1 VQTETPELSNEP
13 GLMPAS
19 FAQQRL
25 WFLDQFEGSDA
36 LYNVPVAT
44 RLRGPLDVAAL
55 ERALDALVARH
66 EPLRT
71 AFKLLDGVPHQ
82 EIKPHREFSL
92 LVTDLSSSPDA
103 ERRGLEIVSEH
114 AREPFD
120 LSAGELFRARLV
132 KLDEELHLLSLTL
145 HHIVT
150 DAWSMG
156 VLHRELGKLYDGFVH
171 GIEVELPELPIQYAD
186 YAVWQQQWME
196 SGGLDEQLDY
206 WTTRLAGAPALL
218 ELPTDHPRPARQ
230 SFRGATVR
238 TMLAPELLERLNAL
252 GERVGATLFMTMLAA
267 LATLLSRYSGQ
278 EDIVIASPV
287 ANRSRIELE
296 SVIGLLVNTLALR
309 VDASGER
316 PFEEVLR
323 GARETALGAFSNQDL
338 PFEKLVEELNP
349 ERHLSHAP
357 VAQVLFVMQNAVERP
372 VTFSGL
378 EQERILTE
386 RGTAKFDLSFFAAET
401 ADGLRLSLEYCT
413 DLLEQESALRMLEH
427 FRVLLEAAV
436 SDPTRPVGE
445 LKLLSE
451 PERALVLGAWAEAT
465 ESQPTDALRP
475 VHELVAEQ
483 AQRTPEAL
491 AVLSAGNELSYAEL
505 DSRSNRLARHLRGLG
520 VGPEVVVAICAERSV
535 EMVVAVLAVLKTGG
549 AYAPI
554 DPAYPKDRVAFMLA
568 DTDAPVLLTQER
580 LLAGLPDHGAHTVCL
595 DGNRELIDSH
605 DDGPLAPSAT
615 LDELAYVIYTSGSTG
630 HPKGVA
636 MAHRPLSNL
645 IAWQLANLSA
655 PGAARTLQFASL
667 SFDVAFQE
675 IFSTWCSGGTLVLLE
690 EAERRD
696 PEALLRVVA
705 EHQVERL
712 FVPFVALHGLCE
724 AAAHLGATIPSL
736 REVITAGEQLKTTDA
751 LRDFFAAHPG
761 CALVNHYGPTE
772 GHVVSAY
779 TLAGPPAQWPALP
792 PIGRPIANARIYL
805 LDRKDQPVP
814 IGVPGELH
822 IGGASLARGY
832 LNAPELTG
840 ERFVPDPFSQAPQ
853 ARMYRTGDLA
863 RHLPDGEIEYVGRS
877 DHQMKIRGFRVEPGE
892 IEAALR
898 EHPDVA
904 DAVVVG
910 REDEA
915 DGKRLVA
922 YLVGEELAPSG
933 DAMREHLRRT
943 LPEYMIPSAF
953 EFLDA
958 FPVSPNGK
966 VDRIRLALTPL
977 GGEDRGRE
985 RTLPRT
991 DTERRL
997 AAIWSRLLDIEEVGV
1012 EESFFELGGHSLMA
1026 VRLFA
1031 EIERRLDVRLP
1042 LSALFE
1048 TETVAGLAELVERE
1062 RCGETIDWSALIEMA
1077 PGNGQTPLFLIG
1089 WAGGEVLPY
1098 RELVENLDSGLP
1110 VLGLRAP
1117 GVDRRT
1123 APLVSVEDL
1132 AAYYVAQIRAAQ
1144 PHGPYR
1150 LGGYC
1155 FSGLVAYEMARLL
1168 REDGEELELL
1178 ALIDAYPYRPPRPRG
1193 VIEHERAKLREFREA
1208 DLRGKAAWLPAR
1220 AVRLAERVRA
1230 DTYLKV
1236 GPRLYEAAISR
1247 QLQHLFPRRP
1257 LNLVLIASNLAR
1269 RRYVPRP
1276 LDVHVEFFRPQRA
1289 PGAHRT
1295 PWEGLAGRGV
1305 KLRQIVASDINHE
1318 RVMHEPY
1325 VRLLADELARALEQA
1340 AS

>member
-82 EIKPHREFSL
+82 EIKPHRQFSL
-92 LVTDLSSSPDA
+92 PVTDLSDSPDA

-132 KLDEELHLLSLTL
+132 KLDEELHMLSLTL

-156 VLHRELGKLYDGFVH
+156 VLHRELGQLYGGFAQ
-171 GIEVELPELPIQYAD
+171 GTEVELPELPIQYAD

-206 WTTRLAGAPALL
+206 WRTQLAGAPALL
-218 ELPTDHPRPARQ
+218 ELPTDHTRPARQ

-238 TMLAPELLERLNAL
+238 TMLAPALLERLNAL
-252 GERVGATLFMTMLAA
+252 GEREGATLFMTMLAT

-278 EDIVIASPV
+278 EDVVIASPV

-309 VDASGER
+309 VDASGDR

-323 GARETALGAFSNQDL
+323 SARETALGAFSNQDL

-357 VAQVLFVMQNAVERP
+357 VAQVLFVMQNAVDRP

-413 DLLEQESALRMLEH
+413 DLLEEQSALRMLEH

-445 LKLLSE
+445 LELLSE
-451 PERALVLGAWAEAT
+451 PERELILGAWSEAA

-483 AQRTPEAL
+483 ARRTPHAS
-491 AVLSAGNELSYAEL
+491 AVLFGGEDLSYAEL
-505 DSRSNRLARHLRGLG
+505 ECRSNQLARCLRRFG
-520 VGPEVVVAICAERSV
+520 VGSEVVVAICAERSI
-535 EMVVAVLAVLKTGG
+535 EMVIAVLAVLKAGG

-554 DPAYPKDRVAFMLA
+554 DPAYPKERMAFMLA
-568 DTDAPVLLTQER
+568 DTNARVLLTQER
-580 LLAGLPDHGAHTVCL
+580 LLAGLPDRDARTVCL
-595 DGNRELIDSH
+595 DVDRKLIDSY
-605 DDGPLAPSAT
+605 DDGPLEPSAT

-630 HPKGVA
+630 RPKGVA

-645 IAWQLANLSA
+645 ISWQLANLSPPA
-655 PGAARTLQFASL
+655 TARTLQFASL

-675 IFSTWCSGGTLVLLE
+675 IFSTWCSGGTLVLLD
-690 EAERRD
+690 EAQRRD
-696 PEALLRVVA
+696 PEALLRFIA
-705 EHQVERL
+705 EEQVERL
-712 FVPFVALHGLCE
+712 FMPFVALHGLCE
-724 AAAHLGATIPSL
+724 AAAHVGATLPGL
-736 REVITAGEQLKTTDA
+736 REVVTAGEQLKASDA
-751 LRDFFAAHPG
+751 LRGFFAEHSG
-761 CALVNHYGPTE
+761 CSLVNQYGPTE
-772 GHVVSAY
+772 GHVVSAH
-779 TLAGPPAQWPALP
+779 TLTAHPAQWPALP

-832 LNAPELTG
+832 LNRPELTD
-840 ERFVPDPFSQAPQ
+840 ERFVPDPFSAVPQ

-863 RHLPDGEIEYVGRS
+863 RHLPDGEIEYLGRA
-877 DHQMKIRGFRVEPGE
+877 DHQLKIRGFRVEPGE
-892 IEAALR
+892 VEARMR
-898 EHPDVA
+898 EHPGVS

-910 REDEA
+910 REDETG
-915 DGKRLVA
+915 GKRLVA
-922 YLVGEELAPSG
+922 YLLGEESAPG
-933 DAMREHLRRT
+933 ADDLRDHLRRT
-943 LPEYMIPSAF
+943 LPDYMIPSAF

-958 FPVSPNGK
+958 FPLTPNGK
-966 VDRIRLALTPL
+966 VDRARLAVAPL
-977 GGEDRGRE
+977 GAVDRE
-985 RTLPRT
+985 RERVLPRT

-1031 EIERRLDVRLP
+1031 EIERKLRVRLP
-1042 LSALFE
+1042 LSSLFE
-1048 TETVAGLAELVERE
+1048 SATISGLAELVERE
-1062 RCGETIDWSALIEMA
+1062 RGADPVEWASIVRLQAGHDQPA
-1077 PGNGQTPLFLIG
+1077 LFLVG
-1089 WAGGEVLPY
+1089 EVDGEVLPY
-1098 RELVENLDSGLP
+1098 RELVENLDPKMPVFGLLP
-1110 VLGLRAP
+1110 P
-1117 GVDRRT
+1117 GVDRVT
-1123 APLVSVEDL
+1123 PTLATVEDL
-1132 AAYYVAQIRAAQ
+1132 AAHYVTEIRRVQ

-1150 LGGYC
+1150 LGGFC
-1155 FSGLVAYEMARLL
+1155 LSGLIAYEMAGLL
-1168 REDGEELELL
+1168 RAEGEDLELL
-1178 ALIDAYPYRPPRPRG
+1178 ALIDAYPQGRRRESR
-1193 VIEHERAKLREFREA
+1193 VALERRKLRVFWKAPFHEKQTWVTGR
-1208 DLRGKAAWLPAR
+1208 LRGA
-1220 AVRLAERVRA
+1220 
-1230 DTYLKV
+1230 TYIKI
-1236 GPRLYEAAISR
+1236 GPRVYEMLEGHN
-1247 QLQHLFPRRP
+1247 LQHLIPRRF
-1257 LNLVLIASNLAR
+1257 LNIVFIASSLAR

-1276 LDVHVEFFRPQRA
+1276 LDVRVDFFRAQ
-1289 PGAHRT
+1289 RT
-1295 PWEGLAGRGV
+1295 PDSRPTPWDDLAGQGV
-1305 KLRQIVASDINHE
+1305 ALRQIVSPEIRHAC
-1318 RVMHEPY
+1318 MLHEPH
-1325 VRLLADELARALEQA
+1325 VRLVAAEMTRALEENGKDGP
-1340 AS
+1340 

>member
-1 VQTETPELSNEP
+1 MQTETPELSNEP

-82 EIKPHREFSL
+82 EIKPHHEFSL
-92 LVTDLSSSPDA
+92 PVIDLGNSPDA
-103 ERRGLEIVSEH
+103 EGRGLKIVSEH

-120 LSAGELFRARLV
+120 LSAGGLFRARLV
-132 KLDEELHLLSLTL
+132 KLGDELHLLSLTL

-156 VLHRELGKLYDGFVH
+156 VLHRELGELYDGFVQ
-171 GIEVELPELPIQYAD
+171 GIDVELPDLPIQYAD

-206 WTTRLAGAPALL
+206 WRTQLAGAPALL

-238 TMLAPELLERLNAL
+238 TILAPELLERLNAL
-252 GERVGATLFMTMLAA
+252 GEREGATLFMTMLAA

-309 VDASGER
+309 VDASGDR

-323 GARETALGAFSNQDL
+323 SARETALGAFSNQDL

-357 VAQVLFVMQNAVERP
+357 VAQVLFVMQNAVERH

-413 DLLEQESALRMLEH
+413 DLLEEESALRMLEH

-436 SDPTRPVGE
+436 SDPTRPLGGLE
-445 LKLLSE
+445 LLSE
-451 PERALVLGAWAEAT
+451 PERELVLGAWAEGA
-465 ESQPTDALRP
+465 ESQSLGALRP

-491 AVLSAGNELSYAEL
+491 AVLSPRNELSYAEL

-535 EMVVAVLAVLKTGG
+535 EMVVAVLAVLKAGG

-554 DPAYPKDRVAFMLA
+554 DPAYPNDRVAFMLA

-595 DGNRELIDSH
+595 DRDRELIDSH

-630 HPKGVA
+630 RPKGVA

-645 IAWQLANLSA
+645 IAWQLETFSPPAS
-655 PGAARTLQFASL
+655 ARTLQFASL

-675 IFSTWCSGGTLVLLE
+675 IFSTWCSGGTLVLLD

-696 PEALLRVVA
+696 PEALLRFIN
-705 EHQVERL
+705 EEQVERL
-712 FVPFVALHGLCE
+712 FMPFVALHGLCE
-724 AAAHLGATIPSL
+724 ATAHLGATIPSL
-736 REVITAGEQLKTTDA
+736 REVITAGEQVRATDA
-751 LRDFFAAHPG
+751 LRAFFARHPK
-761 CALVNHYGPTE
+761 CTLANHYGPTE

-779 TLAGPPAQWPALP
+779 TLADPPAQWPSLP

-805 LDRKDQPVP
+805 LDRNGQPVP
-814 IGVPGELH
+814 RGVPGELH
-822 IGGASLARGY
+822 IGGVSVARGY
-832 LNAPELTG
+832 LNRPELTA
-840 ERFVPDPFSQAPQ
+840 ERFVPDPFVQRPE

-863 RHLPDGEIEYVGRS
+863 RHMPDGAIEYLGRS
-877 DHQMKIRGFRVEPGE
+877 DNQLKIRGFRVEPGE
-892 IEAALR
+892 VEAALR
-898 EHPDVA
+898 EHPNVA
-904 DAVVVG
+904 DAVVAG

-915 DGKRLVA
+915 GGRRLVA
-922 YLVGEELAPSG
+922 HVVGSDSDLSTDEL
-933 DAMREHLRRT
+933 REHLRRT
-943 LPEYMIPSAF
+943 LPDYMIPSAF
-953 EFLDA
+953 EFRDA
-958 FPVSPNGK
+958 FPMTPNGK
-966 VDRIRLALTPL
+966 IDRNRLAFTPL
-977 GGEDRGRE
+977 GVVDRE
-985 RTLPRT
+985 RVLPRT
-991 DTERRL
+991 DTERKL
-997 AAIWSRLLDIEEVGV
+997 AAIWSRLLDLKDVGV
-1012 EESFFELGGHSLMA
+1012 EEDFFELGGHSLMA

-1031 EIERRLDVRLP
+1031 EIERKLGVRLP

-1048 TETVAGLAELVERE
+1048 TATVAGLAELVERE
-1062 RCGETIDWSALIEMA
+1062 RSGQTVDWSALIEMRA
-1077 PGNGQTPLFLIG
+1077 GNEQTPLFLVSF
-1089 WAGGEVLPY
+1089 AGGDVLPY

-1110 VLGLRAP
+1110 VFGLPAP
-1117 GVDRRT
+1117 GVDKRT
-1123 APLVSVEDL
+1123 QPLTSVEEL
-1132 AAYYVAQIRAAQ
+1132 AAYYVEQVRAVQ
-1144 PHGPYR
+1144 PQGPYR
-1150 LGGYC
+1150 LGGFC
-1155 FSGLVAYEMARLL
+1155 FSGLVAYEMARILL
-1168 REDGEELELL
+1168 AAGEELELL
-1178 ALIDAYPYRPPRPRG
+1178 ALIDAYPYRPPR
-1193 VIEHERAKLREFREA
+1193 ERTMIGREREKLRVLREA
-1208 DLRGKAAWLPAR
+1208 DLRGKVAWLPGR
-1220 AVRLAERVRA
+1220 ISGFRRLIRSNS
-1230 DTYLKV
+1230 YLKF
-1236 GPRLYEAAISR
+1236 GPRLYELAESR
-1247 QLQHLFPRRP
+1247 QLQHLIPRRP

-1269 RRYVPRP
+1269 RRYVPQP
-1276 LDVHVEFFRPQRA
+1276 LDVHVEFYRAQKA
-1289 PGAHRT
+1289 PGTHPT

-1305 KLRQIVASDINHE
+1305 GLWQIVAPGMDHAGML
-1318 RVMHEPY
+1318 REPD
-1325 VRLLADELARALEQA
+1325 VHQLARALTRSLAQSA
-1340 AS
+1340 G